1 MAQRDNLYR
10 RSSGIHVVRI
20 AVLARY
26 RLYTGQREIHA
37 STETN
42 DIRKARA
49 IAAVLLAV
57 WQRCL
62 GEYQKLLSSAPA
74 LAGEGMISLAE
85 FCGLTS
91 VPLQQVAQR
100 LLDTNIPLFGL
111 LIDVLPTM

>member
-10 RSSGIHVVRI
+10 RSSGIYVVRI
-20 AVLARY
+20 AVPALY

-62 GEYQKLLSSAPA
+62 GEYEKLDREKLVSSTPA
-74 LAGEGMISLAE
+74 LAGAGMISLAE

-91 VPLQQVAQR
+91 ASLQQVAQR
-100 LLDTNIPLFGL
+100 LTGYEY
-111 LIDVLPTM
+111 PTFLAC

>member
-10 RSSGIHVVRI
+10 RSSGIYVVRI
-20 AVLARY
+20 AVPARY

-49 IAAVLLAV
+49 IAAGLLVV

-62 GEYQKLLSSAPA
+62 GEYQKLDREKLVSSAPA

-91 VPLQQVAQR
+91 
-100 LLDTNIPLFGL
+100 
-111 LIDVLPTM
+111 